1 MYESILFPTDGSEGA
16 EVARDHAF
24 ELAIDQDATVHVLHV
39 VEAFSP
45 AASLH
50 EMITERMTERGTELV
65 ESVAELGQE
74 RGIPVEP
81 AVREGDPAEVIV
93 EYAQE
98 EDIDV
103 IVMPTHGRP
112 ELTKAIIGSVTDKVI
127 RTGDV
132 PVTVIKLT
140 E

>member
-1 MYESILFPTDGSEGA
+1 VANVRLDSLPDGWIGGA
-16 EVARDHAF
+16 ELTRDHAF

-50 EMITERMTERGTELV
+50 EMITERGTELV

-81 AVREGDPAEVIV
+81 AVREGYPAEVIV

-103 IVMPTHGRP
+103 IAMPTHGRP
-112 ELTKAIIGSVTDKVI
+112 ELTKAIIGSVIDKVI

-132 PVTVIKLT
+132 PVTVIKLS